1 MAVEM
6 VQCLLQKSKITR
18 SVLCKMFDTEV
29 NDMRPYCMAFVHR
42 SMQKSLGMSQ
52 ERLEYLGDS
61 IINLIVAELL
71 YEKFPDC
78 NEGELTK
85 MRTRIVKGDTL
96 SAFAKALSLDN
107 YVIMSNNAQSLKRIN
122 KQSFKR
128 VCEDTFE
135 ALIGALYVDKGM
147 HVCQLFIMKLLNQQL
162 DINELFQDD
171 NYKEMLNKMVHQMYG
186 NKPTY
191 EVQTLQGPAHQRTF
205 TTVVKV
211 NGVEQGLGVAQS
223 KKSAEMAA
231 AKNAIGAISQICRTV
246 S

>member
-1 MAVEM
+1 MTVEM
-6 VQCLLQKSKITR
+6 VECLLHKSKISR
-18 SVLCKMFDTEV
+18 SVLCKMFDTEI
-29 NDMRPYCMAFVHR
+29 NDMRPYCTAFVHR
-42 SMQKSLGMSQ
+42 SMQKALGISQ

-78 NEGELTK
+78 NEGDLTK

-96 SAFAKALSLDN
+96 SSFAKALNLEN
-107 YVIMSNNAQSLKRIN
+107 YIIMSNNAQSLKRIN

-135 ALIGALYVDKGM
+135 ALVGALYVDKDLR
-147 HVCQLFIMKLLNQQL
+147 VCKLFIMKLLNQQL
-162 DINELFQDD
+162 DITELFQDD
-171 NYKEMLNKMVHQMYG
+171 NYKEMLNKMVHQLHG
-186 NKPTY
+186 SKPAY
-191 EVQTLQGPAHQRTF
+191 EVQCVQGPAHQRSF
-205 TTVVKV
+205 TTIVKV
-211 NGVEQGLGVAQS
+211 NGLQQGQGTGQS

-231 AKNAIGAISQICRTV
+231 AKHAIEAISHSCRTV